1 MDYQQHKNIGAGI
14 IGSGSI
20 EWAHRRV
27 VQKRVKQLRQ
37 RWSKNFAQNMLNIR
51 VLSMNKNGIKW

>member
-27 VQKRVKQLRQ
+27 VQKKVKQLGQ
-37 RWSKNFAQNMLNIR
+37 RWGNNVAQNMLNIR
-51 VLSMNKNGIKW
+51 VLSMNKQ